1 MLKKLSLLIKVII
14 NSEILFK
21 NPPKKEL
28 LIFDSTSIWL
38 IKKPILKYFNYYV
51 YEDRGY
57 LIKKIYISF
66 DVIKHVLLNYNYNYG
81 LKNAYAI
88 AIIKLVNP
96 KLILTILNES
106 KNFLYL
112 AKILNKEFNF
122 LWLQI
127 ASHCYRINEKFY
139 LKKSRG
145 VNIHSYLVPH
155 ILLFSDYDRMNF
167 KKIPEIQIR
176 KSDVVGSIKLEIFKK
191 RLSEKKFLPFQK
203 KYDICLLSEIGA
215 MEIETKKNDYNFIK
229 LIKFVTRYSKE
240 KNLKIVFAL
249 KRKKPNKNELSKLN
263 AVFSSYYQEQNWYK
277 KNLSESDY
285 QFIKTKSKNQN
296 FFSSYEAATES
307 RLVIATMSTL
317 LRELFSMKKKILA
330 CNFTSNKIY
339 DFPIKGISS
348 INFDCRY
355 SFFKKRMDKIFN
367 ISTKEYF
374 RLTKFKKNYDL
385 GVNQKNQSIER
396 ILKIINNYTKKNLR
410 SL

>member
-38 IKKPILKYFNYYV
+38 IKKPILKYFNYHV

-57 LIKKIYISF
+57 LIKKFYISF

-106 KNFLYL
+106 INFLNL
-112 AKILNKEFNF
+112 AKILDKDFNF

-167 KKIPEIQIR
+167 KK
-176 KSDVVGSIKLEIFKK
+176 
-191 RLSEKKFLPFQK
+191 RLSEKKFIPIQK

-215 MEIETKKNDYNFIK
+215 MEFETKKNDYNFIK

-249 KRKKPNKNELSKLN
+249 KRNKPNKNELSKSN

-307 RLVIATMSTL
+307 RLVIATISTL

-374 RLTKFKKNYDL
+374 RLSKFKKNYDL
-385 GVNQKNQSIER
+385 DVNQKNQSIKKILR
-396 ILKIINNYTKKNLR
+396 IIDTYTRKNLKFPR
-410 SL
+410 GSKNII

>member
-28 LIFDSTSIWL
+28 LIFDSTSSSL

-57 LIKKIYISF
+57 LIKKFYISF
-66 DVIKHVLLNYNYNYG
+66 DIIKHVLLNYNYG

-155 ILLFSDYDRMNF
+155 ILLLSDYDRMNF

-191 RLSEKKFLPFQK
+191 RLSE
-203 KYDICLLSEIGA
+203 
-215 MEIETKKNDYNFIK
+215 
-229 LIKFVTRYSKE
+229 
-240 KNLKIVFAL
+240 
-249 KRKKPNKNELSKLN
+249 
-263 AVFSSYYQEQNWYK
+263 
-277 KNLSESDY
+277 
-285 QFIKTKSKNQN
+285 
-296 FFSSYEAATES
+296 
-307 RLVIATMSTL
+307 
-317 LRELFSMKKKILA
+317 
-330 CNFTSNKIY
+330 
-339 DFPIKGISS
+339 
-348 INFDCRY
+348 
-355 SFFKKRMDKIFN
+355 
-367 ISTKEYF
+367 
-374 RLTKFKKNYDL
+374 
-385 GVNQKNQSIER
+385 
-396 ILKIINNYTKKNLR
+396 
-410 SL
+410 

>member
-28 LIFDSTSIWL
+28 LIFDSTSISL
-38 IKKPILKYFNYYV
+38 IKKSILTYFNYYV

-66 DVIKHVLLNYNYNYG
+66 DVIKHVLLNYNHG

-139 LKKSRG
+139 LRKSRG

-167 KKIPEIQIR
+167 KKIPQIQIR
-176 KSDVVGSIKLEIFKK
+176 KSDVVGSVKLEIFKK
-191 RLSEKKFLPFQK
+191 RLSEKKFTSPQK

-215 MEIETKKNDYNFIK
+215 MEFETKKNDYNFIK

-263 AVFSSYYQEQNWYK
+263 AVFSSYHQEQNWYK
-277 KNLSESDY
+277 KNLNESDY
-285 QFIKTKSKNQN
+285 QFLKTKFKNQN
-296 FFSSYEAATES
+296 FFSSYVAATES

-317 LRELFSMKKKILA
+317 LREVFSMKKKILA

-348 INFDCRY
+348 INFDCQY

-374 RLTKFKKNYDL
+374 RLSKFKKNYDL
-385 GVNQKNQSIER
+385 GVNQKNQSIKKILR
-396 ILKIINNYTKKNLR
+396 IIDTYTRKNLK